1 MVSYE
6 LPGGGKAWFVRRKKG
21 SRCDLKPV
29 SREGFLLTA
38 VYALWVTGVC
48 WFFAERDVGAAML
61 VAWITLILA
70 ATFLFILTA
79 WRMSASDSGTPRRRR

>member
-1 MVSYE
+1 MTSYE
-6 LPGGGKAWFVRRKKG
+6 LPGGGKAWFVRRKTG

-38 VYALWVTGVC
+38 AYAVC
-48 WFFAERDVGAAML
+48 VSGISWFFAERAVGVAVV

-79 WRMSASDSGTPRRRR
+79 WRMSASDTAPSRRRR

>member
-21 SRCDLKPV
+21 SHCGLKPV

-38 VYALWVTGVC
+38 IYALWVTGIC
-48 WFFAERDVGAAML
+48 WFFAERDIGVAML

-79 WRMSASDSGTPRRRR
+79 WRMSASESGTQRRGT

>member
-1 MVSYE
+1 MTSYE

-29 SREGFLLTA
+29 SGEGFVLTA
-38 VYALWVTGVC
+38 TYALWVTGTC
-48 WFFAERDVGAAML
+48 WFFAERTLGVAMV
-61 VAWITLILA
+61 VAWIILILA